1 MARFKPSDFKN
12 KSAQTAI
19 RDSKTRVVVAG
30 QIVDRSATPKL
41 YVLKKAQ
48 ENLQAK
54 GLLQSSTIPNTSEQ
68 ACAEMILSSIGCS
81 ISTEGPDYSLL
92 QTETDQEGLDNPD
105 MLDQKDF
112 DKIKN
117 EYITLNENYDDEDP
131 IFQPDDDV
139 PLLKKQQT
147 QSIKSAS
154 KPSTTAIV
162 VSIVG
167 SSMISKS
174 KKTIKYFKQ

>member
-1 MARFKPSDFKN
+1 MARFKPSDFKD
-12 KSAQTAI
+12 KSAQESI
-19 RDSKTRVVVAG
+19 RAYQSRAVVG
-30 QIVDRSATPKL
+30 DQIIDRQATPKL

-48 ENLQAK
+48 ESLQTK
-54 GLLQSSTIPNTSEQ
+54 GLLQSSTTRSTNEQ

-92 QTETDQEGLDNPD
+92 RTETDQEGLDNPD

-117 EYITLNENYDDEDP
+117 EYVTLDENYDDEDP
-131 IFQPDDDV
+131 IFQPDDTV
-139 PLLKKQQT
+139 PILKKQQI

-154 KPSTTAIV
+154 KPSATAIA

-167 SSMISKS
+167 SSMFSKS